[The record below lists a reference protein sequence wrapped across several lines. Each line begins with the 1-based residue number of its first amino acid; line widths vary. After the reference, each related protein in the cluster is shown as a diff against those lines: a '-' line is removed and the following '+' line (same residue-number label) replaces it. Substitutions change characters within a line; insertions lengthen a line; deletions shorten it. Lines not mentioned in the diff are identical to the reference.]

1 VNQNKA
7 GSSGAAEFD
16 LGREIVVKRLLN
28 APRELVFEVWTD
40 ASHLSQWWGPD
51 GFTTPLCEVDARPG
65 GKIRIHMR
73 GPDGTIYPMTGVFQE
88 VVPPERLVFTTT
100 PLDPNGHPLFETLNI
115 VTFAEQ
121 DGKTA
126 VTVQARATTWT
137 AQAAP
142 YLQGM
147 EMGWT
152 QTVER
157 LAGYAESTHS
167 ERTAQ

>member
-1 VNQNKA
+1 VNQSQAK
-7 GSSGAAEFD
+7 SSGPAEFD
-16 LGREIVVKRLLN
+16 PGREVVIRRVLN
-28 APRELVFEVWTD
+28 APRELVFAVWTD
-40 ASHLSQWWGPD
+40 ASHVSRWWGPN
-51 GFTTPLCEVDARPG
+51 GFTTPLCEIDARVG
-65 GKIRIHMR
+65 GAIRIDMR
-73 GPDGTIYPMTGVFQE
+73 ASDGTVYPMTGVFQE

-100 PLDPNGHPLFETLNI
+100 PLDPSGKPLFETLNI
-115 VTFAEQ
+115 VTFTEQ
-121 DGKTA
+121 NGKTA
-126 VTVQARATTWT
+126 VTVRTRATTWT
-137 AQAAP
+137 AQSAP